1 MKFSL
6 GDKEKTQSSFPGVNM
21 TALFSKL
28 EGQAGHPGEN
38 SSHFI
43 RPWGIPLGHKARKTI
58 LFRCLRLLFTMTV
71 PGFGESEDQ
80 LQWVNGLKLLEAIA
94 WG

>member
-28 EGQAGHPGEN
+28 KGQVKTALTSLDPGE
-38 SSHFI
+38 S
-43 RPWGIPLGHKARKTI
+43 L
-58 LFRCLRLLFTMTV
+58 
-71 PGFGESEDQ
+71 
-80 LQWVNGLKLLEAIA
+80 
-94 WG
+94 